1 MRAVLCNGFDGI
13 KALSVGEAAEPHPG
27 GDEVLID
34 VHAASVSYM
43 DYLMICGGYQMRPAL
58 PYVPGTDAAGTV
70 VACGGSVKR
79 FRPGDRVACGN
90 WFGSFAERVTAKAS
104 NTVHLPGTVDF
115 IVGSTILHCYLTA
128 WYDLVNRAQLQ
139 AGETVL
145 VTGAAGGVGL
155 ACVEFARSLGAR
167 VIAAVGAAWPT
178 SANMDDFSTFFVT
191 ELSCRNSRHRS
202 RRLHLRER
210 WFANIW
216 IACRPPRLNRIFL
229 DESRT
234 KLNGSPILNSLEA

>member
-1 MRAVLCNGFDGI
+1 VANGCSTVS
-13 KALSVGEAAEPHPG
+13 LLR
-27 GDEVLID
+27 VLIEPRLRGLDD
-34 VHAASVSYM
+34 VFVF
-43 DYLMICGGYQMRPAL
+43 PAC
-58 PYVPGTDAAGTV
+58 DAALVGRC
-70 VACGGSVKR
+70 A
-79 FRPGDRVACGN
+79 
-90 WFGSFAERVTAKAS
+90 
-104 NTVHLPGTVDF
+104 LIL

-191 ELSCRNSRHRS
+191 ELCCRNLRPRS
-202 RRLHLRER
+202 RR
-210 WFANIW
+210 
-216 IACRPPRLNRIFL
+216 
-229 DESRT
+229 
-234 KLNGSPILNSLEA
+234 